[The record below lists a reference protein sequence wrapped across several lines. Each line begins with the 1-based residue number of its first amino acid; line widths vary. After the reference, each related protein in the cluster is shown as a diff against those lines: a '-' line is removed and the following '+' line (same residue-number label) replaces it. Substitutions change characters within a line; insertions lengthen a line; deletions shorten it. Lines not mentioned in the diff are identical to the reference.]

1 MKAGEGT
8 MTRRLG
14 LHQLSAMDLTPFEL
28 VEAAAACGYGAVSLF
43 TNAPHVP
50 IAGQEGK
57 FVFPTVTPAMEREMR
72 ERLDALGLA
81 MVNAEFFL
89 LRAEV
94 DLESYRA
101 GLALGRAL
109 GARHAIS
116 HVFEADEGRATDIL
130 GRFCDIA
137 AQEGMTVA
145 IEFCQMTPGCRT
157 IHQARRFVDLVG
169 RANLGFG
176 VCPMHLVR
184 SGGTAADVAAL
195 DSRLLLYGQVNDG
208 HGLHVSEAY
217 FEEVHNRE
225 LPGNGDFP
233 LHDILSAL
241 PATAPIEFKC
251 PDDRRRAAGVAGL
264 DYVRDGHARC
274 RALLDGLA
282 PLR

>member
-1 MKAGEGT
+1 

-28 VEAAAACGYGAVSLF
+28 VEAAAASGYGAVSLF

-57 FVFPTVTPAMEREMR
+57 FVFPTVTPEMEREMR

-116 HVFEADEGRATDIL
+116 HVFEADEARATDIL

-137 AQEGMTVA
+137 AQEDMTVA
-145 IEFCQMTPGCRT
+145 IEFCQMTPGCRSLP
-157 IHQARRFVDLVG
+157 QARRFVEQVG

-176 VCPMHLVR
+176 ICPMHLVR
-184 SGGTAADVAAL
+184 SGGSAADIAAT
-195 DSRLLLYGQVNDG
+195 DPRRLLYGQLNDG
-208 HGLHVSEAY
+208 HGLHVAEAY

-225 LPGNGDFP
+225 LPGKGDFP

-241 PATAPIEFKC
+241 PADAPIEFKC
-251 PDDRRRAAGVAGL
+251 PDDRRRAAGRPAL
-264 DYVRDGHARC
+264 DYVREGHALC

-282 PLR
+282 PPR